1 MTMSIL
7 DTCTPRKDL
16 LAGTFNPEIFT
27 ANLMQV
33 IGHYRG
39 ETGVVENIYTDPLAF
54 FGEGTYPTEGMRLM
68 LRNIFGRLKGTDAS
82 FPAIQRSE
90 TAFGG
95 GKTHTLIAATHLAYR
110 GTEIADAAQELIDAD
125 LLLAPGAVTVVG
137 IAGDRVAI
145 HETKGSRLIPYTLWG
160 EIAYQIGGE
169 DIYREIGS
177 TATSFGSP
185 GDEYFDVVLK
195 GRRVLIM
202 LDELA
207 AYAARVEAARPGGRS
222 SVATFLMSLFQ
233 YAKDHI
239 GISVVLTL
247 ASQKD
252 AFARQTAMLSEIV
265 SKAKGEEVSKTEA
278 LDIARRADGEVRSV
292 VARDVTTV
300 TPVRGQEISRVLARR
315 LFGQIDQEGAA
326 STADA
331 YMDMYR
337 RTATLLPEAARQE
350 TFRERM
356 VAHYPFHPTLVDYLT
371 GKLST
376 VETFQGTRGVLRVL
390 ALTVSNLWKKHTA
403 VPAIHTCHLD
413 LRDHRLSDELISRT
427 ESAELLPIITAD
439 IGGADSGD
447 LSAQDSN
454 AALMDKHNPHPEGF
468 SLFEDTWKTVFLHS
482 LAGFGEG
489 LASNVFGI
497 NKQDA
502 LFATAFPGMTPPQ
515 VETALDAIR
524 SNAYYLRYSE
534 TEGRYYA
541 STGVSINRV
550 LADIRR
556 GLRGSD
562 RIEELL
568 SQTSRKVVTA
578 GQHHFEVIPEVSVPE
593 RIPDKTGKPTL
604 ALIALD
610 ANSIKPD
617 ELITQAGPNRP
628 RIEQNLVLLLIP
640 DTVNVTGDH
649 RAGDDMLDNQE
660 SRALEL
666 RDRLQS
672 IAVDVLARRIL
683 KQDPAA
689 YGLSESALSD
699 QTFSRDTK
707 EREQALI
714 TVVTQAYRNLWFPG
728 GGGGGQGGKIIRRE
742 ISTAGGEGGV
752 SVIERIKEVLL
763 NDGELVTAELAGST
777 TAGASAAKLFFANQD
792 YRTLADLRADFARR
806 RDWPLLEEPSVF
818 DTLIRAGVNHGAW
831 CLFRMGEA
839 DSEKPTEF
847 HSRDT
852 GEIPYQVTLT
862 DPGWSV
868 VTPQG
873 AKKRSWTESDKPD
886 PARIRQWVQD
896 EINATGYCSVAEIAA
911 KVEQDHGSVAT
922 PDICKAV
929 DELIKG
935 GHFYVHTVDKNPDM
949 EPDALRGASDW
960 VMETVSPEYKVVT
973 KPEASK
979 RGWVTK
985 KPTGIQIGGDE
996 AKKKVL
1002 PLLKQI
1008 AQIYKSGGKST
1019 IDYLEV
1025 SGLQFPQGG
1034 IFNIQLQNLAP
1045 EDVRTLDEL
1054 LDVAIDLTEQQQA
1067 EVQLVISAPQPDCK
1081 LVERLRS

>member
-16 LAGTFNPEIFT
+16 LAGTFNPKIFT

-39 ETGVVENIYTDPLAF
+39 ETDVVENIYTDPAAF
-54 FGEGTYPTEGMRLM
+54 FGEGTYPTEGMRQV

-82 FPAIQRSE
+82 YPAIQRLE

-95 GKTHTLIAATHLAYR
+95 GKTHTLVAATHLAYR
-110 GTEIADAAQELIDAD
+110 GTEIAEAARELLDPE
-125 LLLAPGAVTVVG
+125 LLLGAGQTTVVG

-145 HETKGSRLIPYTLWG
+145 HETKGSRLIPYTFWG
-160 EIAYQIGGE
+160 EIAFQIGGE
-169 DIYREIGS
+169 DLYREIGT
-177 TATSFGSP
+177 TATSSGSP

-239 GISVVLTL
+239 GIGVVLTL

-252 AFARQTAMLSEIV
+252 AFACQTAMLSKIV
-265 SKAKGEEVSKTEA
+265 SQAKGEEVSKTEA

-315 LFGQIDQEGAA
+315 LFGHIDQDAAA

-337 RTATLLPEAARQE
+337 RTA
-350 TFRERM
+350 
-356 VAHYPFHPTLVDYLT
+356 TLVDYLT

-468 SLFEDTWKTVFLHS
+468 SLYEDTWKTVFLHS
-482 LAGFGEG
+482 LAGLGEG

-524 SNAYYLRYSE
+524 SNAYRLRYSE

-556 GLRGSD
+556 SLHGSERGFE
-562 RIEELL
+562 RIRELL
-568 SQTSRKVVTA
+568 AQTSRKVVAA
-578 GQHHFEVIPEVSVPE
+578 GQHHFEVVHEVTVPE

-628 RIEQNLVLLLIP
+628 RIEQNLLLIP
-640 DTVNVTGDH
+640 DTVKVTGDQ
-649 RAGDDMLDNQE
+649 RPGDDMLDNQE
-660 SRALEL
+660 TRALEL

-728 GGGGGQGGKIIRRE
+728 QGGNIVRRE

-777 TAGASAAKLFFANQD
+777 TAGASAAKVFFANQD
-792 YRTLADLRADFARR
+792 YRTLAELRADFARR
-806 RDWPLLEEPSVF
+806 RDWPVLEEPNVF

-839 DSEKPTEF
+839 ESEKPAEL

-862 DPGWSV
+862 YAGWTI
-868 VTPQG
+868 VTPRG
-873 AKKRSWTESDKPD
+873 AKKRNWTESDKPD

-911 KVEQDHGSVAT
+911 KIEQSHGSVAT

-929 DELIKG
+929 DE
-935 GHFYVHTVDKNPDM
+935 H
-949 EPDALRGASDW
+949 SD
-960 VMETVSPEYKVVT
+960 
-973 KPEASK
+973 
-979 RGWVTK
+979 R
-985 KPTGIQIGGDE
+985 I
-996 AKKKVL
+996 
-1002 PLLKQI
+1002 
-1008 AQIYKSGGKST
+1008 
-1019 IDYLEV
+1019 IDLLEV
-1025 SGLQFPQGG
+1025 WTAEARHPDRQREARTMLYGLGK
-1034 IFNIQLQNLAP
+1034 QL
-1045 EDVRTLDEL
+1045 
-1054 LDVAIDLTEQQQA
+1054 
-1067 EVQLVISAPQPDCK
+1067 S
-1081 LVERLRS
+1081 